1 MVKAASMTITAKES
15 LLEMGEFT
23 INCATAGQ
31 GKHLILLHGGD
42 TRESWMTW
50 ESFLPLAN
58 WYSLIMPDLI
68 GFGKSSRPNETP
80 AYTVQARIVAE
91 MMDRLSVPTGVLV
104 GSTWGGQVALQFAI
118 DQPER
123 VEGIVL
129 ISSTYDKSQLPRLRK
144 VRRPTLILWA
154 EDNMVA
160 QLKAGYLLRDAIGTT
175 RLEVLEPVAKDPA
188 QDFTIAHHLE
198 RYKSEVLIQ
207 KIRNFLDAPQNVV
220 REPPE
225 MEPELRGMA
234 LKAEKKED
242 DER

>member
-1 MVKAASMTITAKES
+1 MTITAKEKT
-15 LLEMGEFT
+15 LEMGEFK
-23 INCATAGQ
+23 INYATDGE
-31 GKHLILLHGGD
+31 GRHLILLHGSD
-42 TRESWMTW
+42 PRESWRTW
-50 ESFLPLAN
+50 ESFLPLAKS
-58 WYSLIMPDLI
+58 YSLIMPDLI

-91 MMDRLSVPTGVLV
+91 MMDRLSVQTAVLI
-104 GSTWGGQVALQFAI
+104 GSTWGGQVALQIAM
-118 DQPER
+118 DRPER
-123 VEGIVL
+123 VEAAVL

-160 QLKAGYLLRDAIGTT
+160 QLKAAYLLRDAIGTS
-175 RLEVLEPVAKDPA
+175 RLEVLEPAAKDPA
-188 QDFTIAHHLE
+188 HEFTIAHHLE
-198 RYKSEVLIQ
+198 KFKSEVLIQ
-207 KIRNFLDAPQNVV
+207 KIRKFLDAPQNVV

-234 LKAEKKED
+234 LKAEKKEN

>member
-1 MVKAASMTITAKES
+1 MTITAKES
-15 LLEMGEFT
+15 LLDMGEFT
-23 INCATAGQ
+23 MNCATTGQ
-31 GKHLILLHGGD
+31 GKYLILLHGGD
-42 TRESWMTW
+42 TRESWRTW
-50 ESFLPLAN
+50 ESFLPLAK
-58 WYSLIMPDLI
+58 WYSLIMPDLV
-68 GFGKSSRPNETP
+68 GFGKSSRPKETP

-91 MMDRLSVPTGVLV
+91 MMDRLSVPTAVLI
-104 GSTWGGQVALQFAI
+104 GSTWGGQVALQIAI
-118 DQPER
+118 EQPGR
-123 VEGIVL
+123 VEGVVL
-129 ISSTYDKSQLPRLRK
+129 ISGTYDKSQLPRLRK

-160 QLKAGYLLRDAIGTT
+160 QLKAGYLLRDAIGTS

-207 KIRNFLDAPQNVV
+207 KIRKFLDAPQSVV

-234 LKAEKKED
+234 LKVEEKED

>member
-1 MVKAASMTITAKES
+1 MTITAKENV
-15 LLEMGEFT
+15 LEMGEFT

-42 TRESWMTW
+42 TRESWRTW
-50 ESFLPLAN
+50 ESFLSLAK
-58 WYSLIMPDLI
+58 WYSLIMPDLV

-80 AYTVQARIVAE
+80 SYTVQARIVAE
-91 MMDRLSVPTGVLV
+91 MMDRLSVPTAVLV
-104 GSTWGGQVALQFAI
+104 GSTWGGQVALQVAI
-118 DQPER
+118 EQPER
-123 VEGIVL
+123 VEGVVL

-160 QLKAGYLLRDAIGTT
+160 QLKAGYLLRDAIGTS

-207 KIRNFLDAPQNVV
+207 KIKNFLDAPQNVV

>member
-1 MVKAASMTITAKES
+1 MTITAKENI
-15 LLEMGEFT
+15 LEMGEFR

-42 TRESWMTW
+42 TRESWRTW
-50 ESFLPLAN
+50 ESFLSLGE
-58 WYSLIMPDLI
+58 WYSLVMPDLV

-91 MMDRLSVPTGVLV
+91 MMDRLSLQTAVLI
-104 GSTWGGQVALQFAI
+104 GSTWGGQVALQVAI
-118 DQPER
+118 EQPER
-123 VEGIVL
+123 VEGVVL

-160 QLKAGYLLRDAIGTT
+160 QLKAGYLLRDAIGTS

-188 QDFTIAHHLE
+188 QEFTIAHHLE

-207 KIRNFLDAPQNVV
+207 KIRKFLGAPQNVV

-242 DER
+242 DD